1 MTDCHSFIADVCYQL
16 CCWCCCSE
24 EGRVSNTAI
33 SNVRLSN
40 ETQQPIPQAELTIYP
55 RTASSTPVE
64 IVDIPDAVIPPITT
78 KQSVMTPAV
87 HHSLTRDEPVTLIRL
102 K

>member
-1 MTDCHSFIADVCYQL
+1 MTDCHSFIVEVCYQL
-16 CCWCCCSE
+16 CCWCCCHE
-24 EGRVSNTAI
+24 EEHNNPI
-33 SNVRLSN
+33 SNLRLSN
-40 ETQQPIPQAELTIYP
+40 ETQRPIQQIELTIYP
-55 RTASSTPVE
+55 RTASSIPVK